1 MGPSFYLIEEEK
13 VTLNERSVNFV
24 FDLFFLQL
32 MVIGRNGLISNV
44 RLLAEKGNKTVHE
57 PVPTH
62 PPQEADFTAQG
73 ITLKR

>member
-1 MGPSFYLIEEEK
+1 M
-13 VTLNERSVNFV
+13 VN
-24 FDLFFLQL
+24 
-32 MVIGRNGLISNV
+32 GRNGLISNV
-44 RLLAEKGNKTVHE
+44 RLLAEKATKTANE